1 MCADHTCELPPWQTE
16 EELKS
21 EVIWSTGLA
30 LYIQF
35 DFSPACRAHTLCEG
49 QSSIPAHYPIN
60 CFMAGLQWS
69 SSTDCSAPVQLEVT
83 QTQQVY
89 SYMLLFWNV
98 LASFSFFLVNLL
110 NIFFFFCQAHSYF
123 HLICSRVHDRYFF
136 LPHKQL
142 FPSLK
147 TSFLNTSKAQA
158 LPHRGRFSLWIN
170 SRLCKSFCMEH

>member
-1 MCADHTCELPPWQTE
+1 MKVEAQGDFSFYQKVLPLHVCADHTCELPPWQTE

-98 LASFSFFLVNLL
+98 LASFSFFFVNLL
-110 NIFFFFCQAHSYF
+110 NFFFFLPGTFLLPSHLLLSSWQVFLLAPQAA
-123 HLICSRVHDRYFF
+123 I
-136 LPHKQL
+136 
-142 FPSLK
+142 
-147 TSFLNTSKAQA
+147 SFS
-158 LPHRGRFSLWIN
+158 
-170 SRLCKSFCMEH
+170 